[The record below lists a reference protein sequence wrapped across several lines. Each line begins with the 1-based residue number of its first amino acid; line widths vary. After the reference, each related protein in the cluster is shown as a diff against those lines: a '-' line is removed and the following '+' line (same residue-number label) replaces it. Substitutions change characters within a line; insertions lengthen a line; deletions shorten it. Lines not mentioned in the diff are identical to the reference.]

1 MEEGCAVGEEGGFV
15 KAILALEAVV
25 VRLRDV
31 VPTVAYPTAVVVL
44 QVVASELVLQVVAS
58 ELVLQV
64 VLASDVTLPSRG
76 CRRRLVVVRVAFRVV
91 LTNGGGGYGCG
102 FGFSFLLQELL
113 VLLALL
119 LELRSGHYLRVVLG
133 ALVGQL
139 LLMLL

>member
-64 VLASDVTLPSRG
+64 VASDVTLPSRG

-91 LTNGGGGYGCG
+91 LTN
-102 FGFSFLLQELL
+102 
-113 VLLALL
+113 
-119 LELRSGHYLRVVLG
+119 VV
-133 ALVGQL
+133 VVVD
-139 LLMLL
+139 MVVVVWN